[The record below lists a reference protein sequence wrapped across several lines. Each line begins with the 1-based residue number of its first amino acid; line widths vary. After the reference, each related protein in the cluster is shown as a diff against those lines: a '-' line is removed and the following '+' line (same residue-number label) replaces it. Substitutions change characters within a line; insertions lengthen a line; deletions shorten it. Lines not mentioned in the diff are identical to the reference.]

1 MEKYSEVNQAKNP
14 SVETDLSACK
24 LALFLPFEYFPEVT
38 QKTLW
43 KAWNALY
50 GNIIRNVQLV
60 VNYPANDLEDSLARS
75 FISQGVS
82 ALSPVALS
90 NGCQNLCSVLALAKD
105 SHPGTFCV

>member
-1 MEKYSEVNQAKNP
+1 MQA
-14 SVETDLSACK
+14 SAVSS
-24 LALFLPFEYFPEVT
+24 FEHFPEVT

-50 GNIIRNVQLV
+50 DRIIRNVQLV
-60 VNYPANDLEDSLARS
+60 VNYPANDLEDSLAIS
-75 FISQGVS
+75 FIGQGVR

-105 SHPGTFCV
+105 SHPGTF